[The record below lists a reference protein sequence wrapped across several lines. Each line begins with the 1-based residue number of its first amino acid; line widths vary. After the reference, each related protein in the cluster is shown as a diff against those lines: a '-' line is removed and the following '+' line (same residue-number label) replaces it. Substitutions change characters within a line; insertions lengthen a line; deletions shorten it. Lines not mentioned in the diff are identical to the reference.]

1 MAQIIK
7 GDPLYSLILHVLIIL
22 TISTVLL
29 LLGSSTTTLLLPQS
43 VLALDLYD
51 NFEAPPYTITDNQ
64 TSPNGKWFNK
74 YSGFGSSGAV
84 TITSLT
90 TTDTTDN
97 NNTVFYEKPKTST
110 NPNETHAALTLTT
123 QTYEDV
129 EMCLKVKTNQQLRQ
143 NSIPNPWEVAWIVW
157 RYQDDWHHYYF
168 IFKPN
173 GVELGKKQN
182 ENQSEEQIFLH
193 TANESKMKI
202 DEWTTWY
209 IKMSGNHIEIW
220 LKMADGSWQKVV
232 NYHDNTPIV
241 GPGRIGLYTEDA
253 HVQFDDVY
261 IATLSS

>member
-1 MAQIIK
+1 MILYVII
-7 GDPLYSLILHVLIIL
+7 IIIL
-22 TISTVLL
+22 IISTVLL

-51 NFEAPPYTITDNQ
+51 DFEATPYTLTDNQ

-74 YSGFGSSGAV
+74 YNGFGSSGAV

-90 TTDTTDN
+90 TTDTTGN
-97 NNTVFYEKPKTST
+97 NNTVFYEKPKTSA

-129 EMCLKVKTNQQLRQ
+129 EMYLKVKTNQPLRQ
-143 NSIPNPWEVAWIVW
+143 NSTPNPWEVAWIMW

-173 GVELGKKQN
+173 GIELGKKQN
-182 ENQSEEQIFLH
+182 ENQAEEQIFLY
-193 TANESKMKI
+193 TANEPKLRI
-202 DEWTTWY
+202 DEWNTWY

-220 LKMADGSWQKVV
+220 LDRADGSMQRVV
-232 NYHDNTPIV
+232 NYHDNAPIV
-241 GPGRIGLYTEDA
+241 GPGNIGLYTEDA

-261 IATLSS
+261 IASLNS

>member
-1 MAQIIK
+1 MILRV
-7 GDPLYSLILHVLIIL
+7 PLTLAISIVLIFL
-22 TISTVLL
+22 ALST
-29 LLGSSTTTLLLPQS
+29 TTTLLLGQP

-51 NFEAPPYTITDNQ
+51 NFEGPLYTITDNQ

-74 YSGFGSSGAV
+74 YNGFGASGTV
-84 TITSLT
+84 IVSPLT
-90 TTDTTDN
+90 TTAT
-97 NNTVFYEKPKTST
+97 NNTVFFEGPKSST

-129 EMCLKVKTNQQLRQ
+129 EMQLRVKTNEQLRQ
-143 NSIPNPWEVAWIVW
+143 NSTPNPWEVAWIMW
-157 RYQDDWHHYYF
+157 RFQDDWHHYYF

-182 ENQSEEQIFLH
+182 ENQAEEQIFLY
-193 TANESKMKI
+193 TANEPELKI
-202 DEWTTWY
+202 NEWNTWH

-232 NYHDNTPIV
+232 DYHDNAPIL
-241 GPGRIGLYTEDA
+241 GPGNIGLYTEDA

-261 IATLSS
+261 IAPIIS